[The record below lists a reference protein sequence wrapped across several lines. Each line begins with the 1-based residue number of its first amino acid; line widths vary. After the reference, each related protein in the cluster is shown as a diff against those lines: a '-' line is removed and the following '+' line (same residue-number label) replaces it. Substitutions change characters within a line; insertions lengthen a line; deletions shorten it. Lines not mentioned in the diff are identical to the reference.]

1 MTCLSMSLP
10 GCGLFDLRPRAACFH
25 TAHHFHTAH
34 QCIVANTPLLRR
46 GARPSH
52 FTIL

>member
-25 TAHHFHTAH
+25 TAH
-34 QCIVANTPLLRR
+34 QCIVANTLVLRR